1 MTNVSE
7 LRMNV
12 AALKRVDPYVKDI
25 LETATHVALYTF
37 NAETSEWEKTDIEGA
52 LFVYSRSGEPFNNFL
67 IMNRLNTKNQVE
79 PVTRGLDLQLHEPF
93 LLYRNSKCDI
103 HGIWFYDKDE
113 CVRIAAML
121 NKLVKD
127 SENLCKVLPKMKMQ
141 RNSNNVDIFSMLSK
155 AQEDFNTNRGGNGEA
170 CGFGSRSPMNV
181 NNENIPGPL
190 SAPLGPDVTSQSVM
204 DFFAKAKVNPMHF
217 KAGDQPTPVHESK
230 PILARLM
237 SHPAAHTLEHIE
249 KQQRSTTPQPGPPS
263 HHQIST
269 TPRAINANDIG
280 NLSVLN
286 KSKKKNKM
294 ISQLDPTLPAPNV
307 IQELPPS
314 INQNDKNDSSF
325 LRIQSP
331 VNKPT
336 LMNNHQSNHIIGSS
350 GTNSLASLFRQT
362 STAVVTED
370 VISSSI
376 NPRQGTAPGTNCAP
390 ALIPPV
396 MFAAPSPAEPINR
409 PLEPLT
415 RNQLLQAI
423 NYLLRSDP
431 EFINKLHEAYVK
443 SFSEILS

>member
-1 MTNVSE
+1 MSNVSE

-37 NAETSEWEKTDIEGA
+37 NAETSEWEKTDVEGA
-52 LFVYSRSGEPFNNFL
+52 LFVYSRSGEPFNSFL

-127 SENLCKVLPKMKMQ
+127 SENTCKAMPKLKAQ
-141 RNSNNVDIFSMLSK
+141 RNANNVDIFSMLSK
-155 AQEDFNTNRGGNGEA
+155 AQEDYNTNRSGNDES
-170 CGFGSRSPMNV
+170 GSKSPTST
-181 NNENIPGPL
+181 NIEIITGPL
-190 SAPLGPDVTSQSVM
+190 TAPLGPDVTSQSVM

-217 KAGDQPTPVHESK
+217 KAGDQPVQVHESK
-230 PILARLM
+230 PLLVRLM

-249 KQQRSTTPQPGPPS
+249 KQQRSTTPQPVPPS
-263 HHQIST
+263 HHIST
-269 TPRAINANDIG
+269 TPMSVVANDIG
-280 NLSVLN
+280 NLSVTN
-286 KSKKKNKM
+286 RSKKKQKV
-294 ISQLDPTLPAPNV
+294 SQLVSIPGPNV
-307 IQELPPS
+307 QELPPT
-314 INQNDKNDSSF
+314 IAQNESNDSSF

-331 VNKPT
+331 VNT
-336 LMNNHQSNHIIGSS
+336 SSLLNSHHNNHIIGCS
-350 GTNSLASLFRQT
+350 GTNLTSLFGQT
-362 STAVVTED
+362 PSFATTED
-370 VISSSI
+370 VISSPMT
-376 NPRQGTAPGTNCAP
+376 PRQETASGTNSAP

-396 MFAAPSPAEPINR
+396 MFAAFSPAEPVNR

-415 RNQLLQAI
+415 RNQLLQAV

-431 EFINKLHEAYVK
+431 DFVNKLHEAYVK

>member
-1 MTNVSE
+1 MSNVSE

-37 NAETSEWEKTDIEGA
+37 NAETSEWEKTDVEGA
-52 LFVYSRSGEPFNNFL
+52 LFVYSRSGEPFNSFL

-121 NKLVKD
+121 NKLVKE
-127 SENLCKVLPKMKMQ
+127 SENTCKVLPKLKAQ

-155 AQEDFNTNRGGNGEA
+155 AQEDYNINRGGNDESGV
-170 CGFGSRSPMNV
+170 GTKSPMNT
-181 NNENIPGPL
+181 NIDMISGPL
-190 SAPLGPDVTSQSVM
+190 TAPLGPDVTSQSVM

-217 KAGDQPTPVHESK
+217 KAGDQPIQVHESK
-230 PILARLM
+230 PLLARLM
-237 SHPAAHTLEHIE
+237 SHPTAITLEHIE
-249 KQQRSTTPQPGPPS
+249 KQQRSTTPQPVPPS
-263 HHQIST
+263 HHHHIST
-269 TPRAINANDIG
+269 TPMSVAANDIG
-280 NLSVLN
+280 NLSVAN
-286 KSKKKNKM
+286 RSKKKNKV
-294 ISQLDPTLPAPNV
+294 SQLATIPGPNV
-307 IQELPPS
+307 QDLPS
-314 INQNDKNDSSF
+314 TIAQSETNDSSF

-331 VNKPT
+331 VNT
-336 LMNNHQSNHIIGSS
+336 SSLLNNHHTNHIIGSS
-350 GTNSLASLFRQT
+350 GGNPLTSLFGQT
-362 STAVVTED
+362 SSSVMTED
-370 VISSSI
+370 VISSPI
-376 NPRQGTAPGTNCAP
+376 TPRQGTASGTNSAP

-396 MFAAPSPAEPINR
+396 MFAAPSPAEPVNR

-415 RNQLLQAI
+415 RNQLLQAV

-431 EFINKLHEAYVK
+431 DFVNKLHEAYVK